1 LPNAFWQDPASDTDS
16 NTRNH
21 ACQLQGVGHSGSLG
35 CLRRL
40 PAAWLLEAG
49 FGRQEEACVMRKRQI
64 YVRAVLNL
72 FAQLTN
78 VVPRCSRRDRLLA
91 DQFFDRQ
98 IPFDIVETALLV
110 GAARRIF
117 RWPDLAPI
125 HSLAYFEPIV
135 EQLLAERG
143 LQPRNS
149 FEPGPAGVMKDA
161 GDPEPF

>member
-1 LPNAFWQDPASDTDS
+1 
-16 NTRNH
+16 
-21 ACQLQGVGHSGSLG
+21 
-35 CLRRL
+35 
-40 PAAWLLEAG
+40 
-49 FGRQEEACVMRKRQI
+49 MRKRQI
-64 YVRAVLNL
+64 YVRAVLSL

-98 IPFDIVETALLV
+98 IPFEIVETALLV
-110 GAARRIF
+110 GSARRIF
-117 RWPDLAPI
+117 RWPALAPI
-125 HSLAYFEPIV
+125 RSLAYFEPIV

-149 FEPGPAGVMKDA
+149 FETGSAGVMKDA